1 MPATRLPLNHGAGA
15 TALVAEGVTRRY
27 GRRWALRGANI
38 SVAPGE
44 VVGLEGHNGSGKS
57 TLLRVFSTLIRPTSG
72 KAWVLGEDVR
82 ERADWV
88 RGQIA
93 LMTYHPGLYDDLT
106 ARENLVFAATM
117 LGRDA
122 AGIDA
127 ALDRVGLLRDA
138 DERVRTF
145 SSGMQR
151 RLSLARLLMQRPR
164 VLLLDEPYNSLDR
177 QGVALVNE
185 VVAEVVRGSEGGAA
199 LIVLHDRQ
207 SAGALL
213 DRVEVM
219 FQGRI
224 EGQAEPAL
232 PAAVDLLAELAS

>member
-1 MPATRLPLNHGAGA
+1 MPATRLPLDNGAGA
-15 TALVAEGVTRRY
+15 TALAAEGVTRRY

-38 SVAPGE
+38 TVAAGE

-72 KAWVLGEDVR
+72 RAWVLGAQVR

-106 ARENLVFAATM
+106 ARENLLFAASM

-224 EGQAEPAL
+224 EGQAEPEL
-232 PAAVDLLAELAS
+232 PAAVDLLEELAS

>member
-1 MPATRLPLNHGAGA
+1 MPATAIPLNPDHG
-15 TALVAEGVTRRY
+15 TLALQADGVTRRY
-27 GRRWALRGANI
+27 GRRWALRGADL
-38 SVAPGE
+38 VVRPGE

-57 TLLRVFSTLIRPTSG
+57 TLLRVFSTLIRATSG
-72 KAWVLGEDVR
+72 RAWVLGSDVR
-82 ERADWV
+82 ERPDWV
-88 RGQIA
+88 RGQVA

-106 ARENLVFAATM
+106 ARENLQFAASM
-117 LGRDA
+117 LGREA
-122 AGIDA
+122 SGIDA
-127 ALDRVGLLRDA
+127 ALDRVGLLRDG

-185 VVAEVVRGSEGGAA
+185 VVAEVVRGSDGGAA

-219 FQGRI
+219 FQGRV
-224 EGQAEPAL
+224 EGQAEPQL
-232 PAAVDLLAELAS
+232 PSASEMLAELAS